1 MTPENSAII
10 KVKKGGYSNVLHQDE
25 ILEYINIQM
34 EVFLRLKYKRNLNTK
49 DLNLSNISQ

>member
-49 DLNLSNISQ
+49 GFEFE